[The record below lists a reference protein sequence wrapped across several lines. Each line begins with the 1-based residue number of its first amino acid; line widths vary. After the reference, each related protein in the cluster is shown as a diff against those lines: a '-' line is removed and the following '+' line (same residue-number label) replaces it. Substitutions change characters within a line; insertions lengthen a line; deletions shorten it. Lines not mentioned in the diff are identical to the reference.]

1 MPILLLFVLIEIFGI
16 PLLLLGIISKLKPNS
31 RYTSP
36 FRSLLPVL
44 LAVGISLLFL
54 LPLILFS
61 DFYFTF
67 LMCVGGVL
75 LVVYFFV
82 KVHGNDIKANLKV
95 NGSILVLGIA
105 GILAAIFVAVMP
117 GEEEQQYNYATA
129 HQLARALGMRPVEK
143 NVVFKDAKLII
154 KGDTVIGRSNYFAL
168 PPPVFNARGK
178 LFYHLLSQ
186 PGTFNVIKPRD
197 GLQNEQVAESLF
209 SPVHYYNKTLCLYV
223 GDGRLA
229 TMNINGQL
237 AKSSVQVGSY
247 ASQAYLVYQDKAI
260 TSDAGGIY
268 VVSLRTSDIL
278 WQRKYKEYEASFNTM
293 LDGNL
298 LVININKDIQQK
310 NSSFTEQQ
318 CLAVN
323 LDNMSIAWQHRP
335 VYVKSGGPG
344 LGQAWAYWAGNHA
357 VALPAGAGYD
367 VIATQTGRILCH
379 FNQGQPHIQYLTT
392 NRLYGIDS
400 TQTLTAWNLQT
411 QTRLWQRPA
420 DATVLVHQNSIVC
433 KHNDTLSVV
442 DMRTGEVKKRLLLKQ
457 PLPPTLAI
465 QNNVLH
471 VDDTLYR

>member
-1 MPILLLFVLIEIFGI
+1 MPILLFIIFFAIFGI
-16 PLLLLGIISKLKPNS
+16 PLLLLGIISKLKPDG
-31 RYTSP
+31 RAASP
-36 FRSLLPVL
+36 FQSLLPVL

-61 DFYFTF
+61 FFYFTF
-67 LMCVGGVL
+67 LMCAEGVW

-82 KVHGNDIKANLKV
+82 WVHGHDIKANLKV

-117 GEEEQQYNYATA
+117 GEEEQQYHYEGA

-143 NVVFKDAKLII
+143 NVVFKDAILII
-154 KGDTVIGRSNYFAL
+154 KGDTVVGRSNYFAL
-168 PPPVFNARGK
+168 PPPVFKPRGK

-186 PGTFNVIKPRD
+186 PGTFNVIKPHD
-197 GLQNEQVAESLF
+197 GLLNEPVAESLF
-209 SPVHYYNKTLCLYV
+209 SPVQFQNKALWLNV

-229 TMNINGQL
+229 AMSINGQL
-237 AKSSVQVGSY
+237 AKSSVQAGSY
-247 ASQAYLVYQDKAI
+247 TSAGCLIYQDKAI
-260 TSDAGGIY
+260 SSDNEGVY
-268 VVSLRTSDIL
+268 VVSLRTGDIL
-278 WQRKYKEYEASFNTM
+278 WQRKYKEYEASFNTT

-298 LVININKDIQQK
+298 LVVNINKDIQQK
-310 NSSFTEQQ
+310 DSSFTEQQ
-318 CLAVN
+318 CLAIN
-323 LDNMSIAWQHRP
+323 LDDMSIAWQHRP

-367 VIATQTGRILCH
+367 IIATQTGRILCH
-379 FNQGQPHIQYLTT
+379 FNQGQPFIQHLTT

-420 DATVLVHQNSIVC
+420 DATVLVHQNNMVC

-442 DMRTGEVKKRLLLKQ
+442 DMRTGVVKKSLLLKE
-457 PLPPTLAI
+457 PLPPTVAI